1 MNLIIEKEK
10 PILIEIEKALSQAKH
25 RLEEAAACDRVKM
38 RKARTRRLI
47 VEGAILEK
55 VCPQVLMMTP
65 DEIKDYLT
73 EKITEE
79 RT

>member
-1 MNLIIEKEK
+1 MIET
-10 PILIEIEKALSQAKH
+10 EKALTQAKH
-25 RLEEAAACDRVKM
+25 RLEEAAARDRVKM

-73 EKITEE
+73 EKITKE

>member
-1 MNLIIEKEK
+1 MIET
-10 PILIEIEKALSQAKH
+10 EKALTQAKH
-25 RLEEAAACDRVKM
+25 RLEEAAARDRVKI
-38 RKARTRRLI
+38 RKTRTRRLI

-73 EKITEE
+73 EKVTGK

>member
-1 MNLIIEKEK
+1 MIET
-10 PILIEIEKALSQAKH
+10 EKALSQAKH
-25 RLEEAAACDRVKM
+25 RLEEVAARDRVKM

-73 EKITEE
+73 EKIMEE

>member
-1 MNLIIEKEK
+1 MIET
-10 PILIEIEKALSQAKH
+10 EKALTQAKH
-25 RLEEAAACDRVKM
+25 RLEEAAARDRVKM

-55 VCPQVLMMTP
+55 VCPEILMMTP

>member
-1 MNLIIEKEK
+1 MIETEK
-10 PILIEIEKALSQAKH
+10 VLTQAKH
-25 RLEEAAACDRVKM
+25 RFEEAAARDRVKM

-55 VCPQVLMMTP
+55 VCPKILMMTP
-65 DEIKDYLT
+65 NEIKDYLT